1 LGHAQTLA
9 RMKTDYL
16 YPELADRRSINEWE
30 QSGSGDD
37 LRDAVRDRVR
47 AILSEH
53 YPGHI
58 TADVDAWI
66 RKNYNIVL
74 PSERMRPGNGAW

>member
-1 LGHAQTLA
+1 
-9 RMKTDYL
+9 
-16 YPELADRRSINEWE
+16 RSINEWE
-30 QSGSGDD
+30 QGGGGDD
-37 LRDAVRDRVR
+37 LRDAVRDGVR

-58 TADVDAWI
+58 TADVDAWV

-74 PSERMRPGNGAW
+74 PCERMRPGNGAW